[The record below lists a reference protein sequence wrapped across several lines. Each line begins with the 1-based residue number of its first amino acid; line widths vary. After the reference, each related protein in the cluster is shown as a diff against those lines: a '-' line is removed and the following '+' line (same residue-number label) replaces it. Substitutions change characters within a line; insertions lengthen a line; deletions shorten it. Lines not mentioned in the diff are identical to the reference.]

1 MEKGQRPRWAVKL
14 IALASSVTMLA
25 AASRATSIIID
36 VEAERIIIVADSRAG
51 NANRTSNTV
60 RDDQCKIVVLGD
72 RFAFAET
79 GSEGY
84 TKENATDPVPTFHG
98 TTEAVRAY
106 SSVSDH
112 DLHKVALSWAM
123 QLTDDFKAFY
133 VANPQRVRGLANA
146 NQGFLLFALFAG
158 SDITGALKVYLAR
171 IVIDDT
177 LPTRVLGSLPVGY
190 TVDDF
195 PPKGAPQG
203 PYYSTHVITQELLD
217 GKTDRAVEVAR
228 LWDKQ
233 SRRVPRADRA
243 VRRLE
248 FLIEQTGN
256 YDDKVH
262 GPTNAV
268 QVTLGSATWLKHTTC
283 PGPSD

>member
-1 MEKGQRPRWAVKL
+1 MERGQRPRWSFKV
-14 IALASSVTMLA
+14 IALVSSVTMLA
-25 AASRATSIIID
+25 APCQATSIIID
-36 VEAERIIIVADSRAG
+36 IEADRIIIVADSRAVDVNLTG
-51 NANRTSNTV
+51 NTV
-60 RDDQCKIVVLGD
+60 RDDQCKIVVLGG

-79 GSEGY
+79 GREGY
-84 TKENATDPVPTFHG
+84 TKENATDLVPTFHG

-106 SSVSDH
+106 SSVSNH
-112 DLHKVALSWAM
+112 DLRKVALSWAT

-133 VANPQRVRGLANA
+133 VADPQRVRGLANE

-177 LPTRVLGSLPVGY
+177 LPTRVLASLPVGY
-190 TVDDF
+190 TVDEF

-203 PYYSTHVITQELLD
+203 PYYSTHAITQELID
-217 GKTDRAVEVAR
+217 GKTDRAKEVAR
-228 LWDKQ
+228 LWTQQ
-233 SRRVPRADRA
+233 SRQIPEADRT

-256 YDDKVH
+256 YDNAVH

-268 QVTLGSATWLKHTTC
+268 QVTTGSATWLEHTTC
-283 PGPSD
+283 PDRSK